1 MNIKYL
7 LKKKSKKNRK
17 TKNRRQTIKKGG
29 GCGCNSN
36 VVMKGGGDFFNGG
49 NVEPASF
56 NNVPIPSFYPYNNYT
71 AGSDVQGAQ
80 IDSRLIP
87 IKGGKRKSKKG
98 GKSKKERK
106 EKSKKGLKGGNIGN
120 MSSSFISSFSD
131 PLLSGSKIIST
142 QFGNTSGSLQ
152 SVNTIK
158 GILT

>member
-1 MNIKYL
+1 MTKKYSS
-7 LKKKSKKNRK
+7 KKKSKQNRK
-17 TKNRRQTIKKGG
+17 NKSRKQRQTLKKGG

-36 VVMKGGGDFFNGG
+36 LNGMKGGGDFFNGG
-49 NVEPASF
+49 NVHPASF
-56 NNVPIPSFYPYNNYT
+56 NNVPIHSFYPYNNYT
-71 AGSDVQGAQ
+71 AGSDVQRAQ

-98 GKSKKERK
+98 GKSKKMK
-106 EKSKKGLKGGNIGN
+106 EKKGGNIGN

-131 PLLSGSKIIST
+131 PLVSGSKIIST